1 MSNRFRRF
9 LCFNATRATGTSDII
24 SMPILETNS
33 VNSVLTVRNPADSTT
48 ALTITPDAGGTQS
61 TSAHLIIIKLQ

>member
-1 MSNRFRRF
+1 
-9 LCFNATRATGTSDII
+9 
-24 SMPILETNS
+24 MPILETNS